1 MNQEEKIQ
9 INLAPGQ
16 ERMTIVNLE
25 GKAPAQ
31 LDEKAP
37 IKCDIKGTISAVRK
51 YLEKRVSVGQFQQK
65 DCHILVNREAGTI
78 RLVFNE
84 SDYYNRGEVSG
95 ALIIN
100 PKIAEFG
107 INDPTN
113 VWKPAELGIFFKMNR
128 TYFTDRDE
136 NMKLVSD
143 LMNFTANV
151 NSTINRS
158 VNQNGSSADEFSQA
172 VNSNLPEVF
181 KVKMPILKGGDPWE
195 FDVETFAKISGKEVA
210 LVLISPDAA
219 ALIEDAKSQ
228 TIEKELTAIAE
239 IAPDIAVIDE

>member
-9 INLAPGQ
+9 VNLAPGQ
-16 ERMTIVNLE
+16 DRVTIINLE

-31 LDEKAP
+31 LDKKAP

-51 YLEKRVSVGQFQQK
+51 YLEKRVDAGQFHQE

-84 SDYYNRGEVSG
+84 SDFYHRGEVSG
-95 ALIIN
+95 SLIIN
-100 PKIAEFG
+100 PKLGEFG
-107 INDPTN
+107 INDQTN

-158 VNQNGSSADEFSQA
+158 ISQNGSNADEFSQA
-172 VNSNLPEVF
+172 VNSNLPEKF
-181 KVKMPILKGGDPWE
+181 KVRMPILKGGEAWE

-239 IAPDIAVIDE
+239 IAPDIAIIDE

>member
-1 MNQEEKIQ
+1 MNQEQKINVSLSPDQ
-9 INLAPGQ
+9 KEL
-16 ERMTIVNLE
+16 TIVNLE

-37 IKCDIKGTISAVRK
+37 IKCDIKGTIEAVRK
-51 YLEKRVSVGQFQQK
+51 YLEKRVNVGQFKQE
-65 DCHILVNREAGTI
+65 DCHILVNRDKGTI

-84 SDYYNRGEVSG
+84 TDYYKRGEVSG
-95 ALIIN
+95 ELIIN
-100 PKIAEFG
+100 PKLEEFG

-113 VWKPAELGIFFKMNR
+113 VWKPSELGIFFKMNR
-128 TYFTDRDE
+128 TYFQSREE

-143 LMNFTANV
+143 LMSFTANV

-158 VNQNGSSADEFSQA
+158 ISQNGSNADEFSQA
-172 VNSNLPEVF
+172 VNSNLPEKF
-181 KVKMPILKGGDPWE
+181 KVRMPILKGGEAWE

-219 ALIEDAKSQ
+219 ALIEEARSQ
-228 TIEKELTAIAE
+228 KIDKELKAIAE
-239 IAPDIAVIDE
+239 IAPNIAIIDE

>member
-9 INLAPGQ
+9 VNLAPGQ
-16 ERMTIVNLE
+16 ERMTIVNLT
-25 GKAPAQ
+25 GRAPEQ
-31 LDEKAP
+31 LDEKEP

-65 DCHILVNREAGTI
+65 DCHILVNREAGKI

-95 ALIIN
+95 SLIIN
-100 PKIAEFG
+100 PKLKEFG

-158 VNQNGSSADEFSQA
+158 INQNGSSADEFSQA
-172 VNSNLPEVF
+172 VNSNLPEKF
-181 KVKMPILKGGDPWE
+181 KVKMPILKGEKSWE
-195 FDVETFAKISGKEVA
+195 FDIETFAKISGKEVS

-228 TIEKELTAIAE
+228 TIEKELAAIAE
-239 IAPDIAVIDE
+239 IAPDIAIIDE

>member
-95 ALIIN
+95 SLIIN

-136 NMKLVSD
+136 NMRLVSD

-158 VNQNGSSADEFSQA
+158 ISQNGSNADEFSQA
-172 VNSNLPEVF
+172 VNSNLPEKF
-181 KVKMPILKGGDPWE
+181 KVRMPILKGGEAWE

-239 IAPDIAVIDE
+239 IAPDIAIIDE